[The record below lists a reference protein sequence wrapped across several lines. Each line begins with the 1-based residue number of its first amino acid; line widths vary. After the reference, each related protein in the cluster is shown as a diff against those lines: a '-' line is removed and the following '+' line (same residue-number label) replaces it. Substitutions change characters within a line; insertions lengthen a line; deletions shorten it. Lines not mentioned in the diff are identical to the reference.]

1 MPQKRRVSAQV
12 DAGTSEDP
20 GSTARGGVPPV
31 ESAARAVRRRA
42 RDELTRRIVETART
56 QLATVGAASLSLRAV
71 ARELGM
77 VSSAVYRYVPSRD
90 DLLTLLIV
98 EAYDA
103 LGAAA
108 ERAEARQDRDDLSGR
123 FRAICHGV
131 RRWAIRHPH
140 EYALIYGSP
149 VPGYAAPTDTVG
161 PASRVGVL
169 LVGVLAD
176 AVAAGRYRPDA
187 APTVSEPVRRA
198 IAPIRA
204 YMPPDIPDDL
214 VVRGLIAWTYLF
226 GAVSFEL
233 FGHRHNVVADPAGL
247 REAFF
252 DEEIA
257 RIAALVGI

>member
-1 MPQKRRVSAQV
+1 MAEESV
-12 DAGTSEDP
+12 
-20 GSTARGGVPPV
+20 ART
-31 ESAARAVRRRA
+31 VRRQA

-56 QLATVGAASLSLRAV
+56 QLAMVGASGLSLRAV

-90 DLLTLLIV
+90 ELLTLLII

-108 ERAEARQDRDDLSGR
+108 ERAESRVAREDVAGR
-123 FRAICHGV
+123 FRAVCLGV

-149 VPGYAAPTDTVG
+149 VPGYAAPEATIG
-161 PASRVGVL
+161 PASRVGAL
-169 LVGVLAD
+169 LVGIMAD
-176 AVAAGRYRPDA
+176 GVRHGKRSAGRVAAGLGEDGSALP
-187 APTVSEPVRRA
+187 EPVRRA

-204 YMPPDIPDDL
+204 FTPPQVPDEL
-214 VVRGLIAWTYLF
+214 VVAGLMAWTYLF
-226 GAVSFEL
+226 GAVNFEL
-233 FGHRHNVVADPAGL
+233 FGHRHNVVADPAAL

-252 DEEIA
+252 EHEIS
-257 RIAALVGI
+257 RMAALTGITG

>member
-1 MPQKRRVSAQV
+1 MSEPADSA
-12 DAGTSEDP
+12 DHP
-20 GSTARGGVPPV
+20 
-31 ESAARAVRRRA
+31 ESVAAAVRRQA
-42 RDELTRRIVETART
+42 RDELTRRIVETARA

-108 ERAEARQDRDDLSGR
+108 ERSEAKVDRADLAGR
-123 FRAICHGV
+123 LRAVCFGV

-140 EYALIYGSP
+140 EYGLIYGAP
-149 VPGYAAPTDTVG
+149 VPGYAAPADTIG

-169 LVGVLAD
+169 LVGLLVD
-176 AVAAGRYRPDA
+176 GVDGGRFPRRDPEVGGAVH
-187 APTVSEPVRRA
+187 RA
-198 IAPIRA
+198 IAPIRPFI
-204 YMPPDIPDDL
+204 PPQVPDDL
-214 VVRGLIAWTYLF
+214 VVRGLMAWTYLF
-226 GAVSFEL
+226 GAVSFDL

-252 DEEIA
+252 EEEIA
-257 RIAALVGI
+257 RIAAFVGV